1 MIAVRSHASRISIYN
16 ISIPLSFWVIFCKKA
31 WLLSDPPWLSA
42 LDSVCFVVL
51 LLSSPSSTLPFSGVL
66 FPAFVL
72 AAFLVALSVFEL
84 SLCCLSIN
92 CVLDYAPHESSHALI
107 RLDLFTL
114 RFISVAVPAW
124 ASKKDLRTFCLPL
137 FRHETQATFSGLF
150 RVCSIL
156 P

>member
-1 MIAVRSHASRISIYN
+1 MIAVRSHASRISIYT
-16 ISIPLSFWVIFCKKA
+16 IPIPYPFWLFFKRNLGFCLTRRGCLFATALALFCSFF
-31 WLLSDPPWLSA
+31 LP
-42 LDSVCFVVL
+42 
-51 LLSSPSSTLPFSGVL
+51 PSSALPFSGVL

-72 AAFLVALSVFEL
+72 AAFPDARSVFEL
-84 SLCCLSIN
+84 SRCCLSIN
-92 CVLDYAPHESSHALI
+92 CVLDYASHESSHALI

-124 ASKKDLRTFCLPL
+124 ASKKDFRTFCLPL

>member
-1 MIAVRSHASRISIYN
+1 MLQGSPSKTFRSPFPSGLFLKRKLGLCLIRRGCQFATA
-16 ISIPLSFWVIFCKKA
+16 F
-31 WLLSDPPWLSA
+31 
-42 LDSVCFVVL
+42 VL
-51 LLSSPSSTLPFSGVL
+51 LFSFFLPPSSALPFSGVL

-72 AAFLVALSVFEL
+72 TAFLVALSVFEL
-84 SLCCLSIN
+84 SQCCLSIN
-92 CVLDYAPHESSHALI
+92 CVLDYASHESSHALI

-137 FRHETQATFSGLF
+137 FRHETQATFRGLF